1 MRSFREISEAS
12 GDTAVFTFGRFNPPT
27 TGHEK
32 LIDAL
37 ARESKKVSGSKMYV
51 FASHSQDPKK
61 NPLPYPKKIAYM
73 KKMFP
78 KYKSNIT
85 TAKQRNVFEIAT
97 FLHDKGHRAVV
108 MVVGSDRV
116 DEFDRLLN
124 QYNGV
129 KGRHGYYGFDSIEV
143 VSAGERDPDA
153 EGVEGM
159 SASKMRAAA
168 AEGEFDQFKQG
179 LPSGFKDAKKLF
191 RDVLAGMGIREERDM
206 GEMTDYEELRD
217 AYLTNKI
224 WRIDDLVEANGVEGR
239 IVRRGTNYISYMDGS
254 GKVHKAWLQDIALNE
269 RNYRKEYDNY
279 HSRPEQIEKR
289 SSRNKARRAMGDNA
303 VKGMDV
309 GHKDNNPLN
318 NDPKNLRNEDPSTN
332 RREPRLREAK
342 APDVKKGD
350 VIIVSKSKRPYKM
363 GGVVDPKTTLPAESD
378 KMVVKKVTKSK
389 DGRKAHLT
397 HHDPKKRGGYAI
409 YLDKMP
415 DFMSVKIAEEVELD
429 EMAWFMRAK
438 AKIDQ
443 MTHPKG
449 FEKMV
454 KQFADRM
461 TKPENKN
468 RNPSAVAADVA
479 REYDVSARTF
489 IQYTNKL
496 VQKGVLPKQL
506 KAEVQNEMI
515 TFKDLVTQINEVKQD
530 KDIKKRPGTQPAKY
544 YAKDSEG
551 DAMAKSTKQARARHF
566 AKKKAGP
573 APGDASATTKP
584 SKHTKKFKQMYGEQP
599 EHEIKVGDYTT
610 KFFHMCGSAQK
621 VMKKNADV
629 EGAEELTKLQDV
641 FYKLEKDVVDAGS
654 ATDEQ
659 KTRARDLYNQIMK
672 KAGEI
677 GLADD
682 IDDYMKMHID
692 SIEKGDPK
700 LGFGRTDL
708 KEVLDKD
715 ADMGDYIKDF
725 QKSDAP
731 QFKGKS
737 KEKRKD
743 MAIAAYLS
751 KNESLLDKVN
761 VILSEDG
768 HADVVSMRNKI
779 EIAQKA
785 LTKMQS
791 ELSKLGDE
799 DSLPTWWTNK
809 VATAVSRIDDMSDYL
824 DTQVEEHQLDEK
836 IAALVKKAKK
846 SGMPYSILKKVYDR
860 GMAAYKTG
868 HRPGATPQQWALARV
883 NSFTT
888 KSSGTWGK
896 ADKDLA
902 KQVRG
907 EEFDDDVDESLWA
920 NIHKK
925 RQRIKRGSGER
936 MRKKGEKGAPTAAQM
951 KRAKG
956 EEAELNE
963 WGEIT
968 EKAEYNGRPV
978 DLNNPTKGDVKKY
991 KVYVKNE
998 KGNVVKVEFGDPNM
1012 EIKRDDPARRANF
1025 RARHNC
1031 DNPGP
1036 KYKARYWSC
1045 KFWSAKSVTDLMKG

>member
-85 TAKQRNVFEIAT
+85 TAKQRNVFEVAT

>member
-1 MRSFREISEAS
+1 MRSFREISEAK

-85 TAKQRNVFEIAT
+85 TAKQRNVFEVAT

-116 DEFDRLLN
+116 NEFDRLLN
-124 QYNGV
+124 EYNGV

-224 WRIDDLVEANGVEGR
+224 WKIDDLVEANGVEGR

-332 RREPRLREAK
+332 RREPRLRE
-342 APDVKKGD
+342 
-350 VIIVSKSKRPYKM
+350 
-363 GGVVDPKTTLPAESD
+363 
-378 KMVVKKVTKSK
+378 
-389 DGRKAHLT
+389 
-397 HHDPKKRGGYAI
+397 
-409 YLDKMP
+409 
-415 DFMSVKIAEEVELD
+415 EEELD
-429 EMAWFMRAK
+429 EMTWYAK
-438 AKIDQ
+438 VMAKIDQ

-461 TKPENKN
+461 AEPKNKD
-468 RNPSAVAADVA
+468 RRPSAVAADVA
-479 REYDVSARTF
+479 REYNVSARTF

-496 VQKGVLPKQL
+496 VQKGVLPKAL
-506 KAEVQNEMI
+506 KAEYQTETF
-515 TFKDLVTQINEVKQD
+515 TFKNFVQQINEVKQD
-530 KDIKKRPGTQPAKY
+530 KDIKDKEGTQPAKY
-544 YAKDSEG
+544 YAG
-551 DAMAKSTKQARARHF
+551 DMAKSTKDKRAAHF
-566 AKKKAGP
+566 KKKKEGP
-573 APGDASATTKP
+573 APGDASAKTKP
-584 SKHTKKFKQMYGEQP
+584 SKHTSKFKQMYGEALP
-599 EHEIKVGDYTT
+599 
-610 KFFHMCGSAQK
+610 
-621 VMKKNADV
+621 
-629 EGAEELTKLQDV
+629 
-641 FYKLEKDVVDAGS
+641 
-654 ATDEQ
+654 
-659 KTRARDLYNQIMK
+659 
-672 KAGEI
+672 
-677 GLADD
+677 
-682 IDDYMKMHID
+682 
-692 SIEKGDPK
+692 
-700 LGFGRTDL
+700 
-708 KEVLDKD
+708 KD
-715 ADMGDYIKDF
+715 ADMGDYIDDF
-725 QKSDAP
+725 KKSDAP

-743 MAIAAYLS
+743 MAIAAYL
-751 KNESLLDKVN
+751 DK
-761 VILSEDG
+761 
-768 HADVVSMRNKI
+768 
-779 EIAQKA
+779 Q
-785 LTKMQS
+785 
-791 ELSKLGDE
+791 DE
-799 DSLPTWWTNK
+799 
-809 VATAVSRIDDMSDYL
+809 AY
-824 DTQVEEHQLDEK
+824 QLDEK
-836 IAALVKKAKK
+836 IEALVKKAEK

-868 HRPGATPQQWALARV
+868 HRPGTTPQQWALARV

-896 ADKDLA
+896 ADADLA

-907 EEFDDDVDESLWA
+907 EDLGEDGPCWDT
-920 NIHKK
+920 HKQVGMK
-925 RQRIKRGSGER
+925 
-936 MRKKGEKGAPTAAQM
+936 KKGNKMVPNCVP
-951 KRAKG
+951 K

-963 WGEIT
+963 WGEV
-968 EKAEYNGRPV
+968 EEAAEYKGRKV
-978 DLNNPTKGDVKKY
+978 TLNKPTKGDIKKS

-1012 EIKRDDPARRANF
+1012 QIQKDIPARRKSF

-1036 KYKARYWSC
+1036 KWKARYWSC
-1045 KFWSAKSVTDLMKG
+1045 KAW

>member
-1 MRSFREISEAS
+1 LKESKKQEPPHKEKRMRSFREISEAP

-85 TAKQRNVFEIAT
+85 TAKQRNVFEVAT

-129 KGRHGYYGFDSIEV
+129 KGRHGYYGFDNIEV

-206 GEMTDYEELRD
+206 GEMTEYEELRD

-224 WRIDDLVEANGVEGR
+224 WKIDDLVEANGVEGR

-254 GKVHKAWLQDIALNE
+254 GKVHKAWLHDIAINE

-332 RREPRLREAK
+332 RREPRLRE
-342 APDVKKGD
+342 D
-350 VIIVSKSKRPYKM
+350 
-363 GGVVDPKTTLPAESD
+363 T
-378 KMVVKKVTKSK
+378 
-389 DGRKAHLT
+389 
-397 HHDPKKRGGYAI
+397 
-409 YLDKMP
+409 
-415 DFMSVKIAEEVELD
+415 LD
-429 EMAWFMRAK
+429 EMAWFK
-438 AKIDQ
+438 KVKSKIDQ
-443 MTHPKG
+443 ITHPTGYENLVKRYVQAVADKG
-449 FEKMV
+449 GTQVRDVGSIKV
-454 KQFADRM
+454 
-461 TKPENKN
+461 N
-468 RNPSAVAADVA
+468 NPSRIASEIAQSVGVSPRDFV
-479 REYDVSARTF
+479 EYINT
-489 IQYTNKL
+489 L
-496 VQKGVLPKQL
+496 VKKGALPKQL
-506 KAEVQNEMI
+506 KAEVQIEMI
-515 TFKDLVTQINEVKQD
+515 TFKDLVTQINERKVKQD
-530 KDIKKRPGTQPAKY
+530 PDIKGSKGTEPAKY
-544 YAKDSEG
+544 YAKDAEG
-551 DAMAKSTKQARARHF
+551 DEMSVSTKRKRDAHF

-573 APGDASATTKP
+573 APGDASAKTKP
-584 SKHTKKFKQMYGEQP
+584 SKHTKKFKQMYGE
-599 EHEIKVGDYTT
+599 
-610 KFFHMCGSAQK
+610 
-621 VMKKNADV
+621 
-629 EGAEELTKLQDV
+629 
-641 FYKLEKDVVDAGS
+641 
-654 ATDEQ
+654 
-659 KTRARDLYNQIMK
+659 
-672 KAGEI
+672 
-677 GLADD
+677 
-682 IDDYMKMHID
+682 
-692 SIEKGDPK
+692 K
-700 LGFGRTDL
+700 LG
-708 KEVLDKD
+708 KD

-731 QFKGKS
+731 QFKGRS

-751 KNESLLDKVN
+751 KNESLLDNVN
-761 VILSEDG
+761 KMLIETG
-768 HADVVSMRNKI
+768 HADVVSMKNKI
-779 EIAQKA
+779 QIAQKA
-785 LTKMQS
+785 LMKMQS

-799 DSLPTWWTNK
+799 DELPTWWTNK

-824 DTQVEEHQLDEK
+824 DTQIEGYQLDEK
-836 IAALVKKAKK
+836 ITALVNKAKK

-888 KSSGTWGK
+888 KSSGTWGG

-907 EEFDDDVDESLWA
+907 EGIEVDKNESLWA

-978 DLNNPTKGDVKKY
+978 ELNNPTRGDVKKY
-991 KVYVKNE
+991 KVYVRNE
-998 KGNVVKVEFGDPNM
+998 KGNVIKVEFGQKGM
-1012 EIKRDDPARRANF
+1012 EIKRDDPGRRANF

-1036 KYKARYWSC
+1036 KTKARYWSC
-1045 KFWSAKSVTDLMKG
+1045 KFWEKGKSVTDLMKG

>member
-85 TAKQRNVFEIAT
+85 TAKQRNVFEVAT

-1012 EIKRDDPARRANF
+1012 EIKRDDPGRRANF

>member
-1 MRSFREISEAS
+1 
-12 GDTAVFTFGRFNPPT
+12 
-27 TGHEK
+27 
-32 LIDAL
+32 
-37 ARESKKVSGSKMYV
+37 
-51 FASHSQDPKK
+51 
-61 NPLPYPKKIAYM
+61 M

-85 TAKQRNVFEIAT
+85 TAKQRNVFEVAT

-124 QYNGV
+124 VYNGV
-129 KGRHGYYGFDSIEV
+129 QGRHGYYGFDSIEV

-224 WRIDDLVEANGVEGR
+224 WKIDDLVEANGVEGR

-318 NDPKNLRNEDPSTN
+318 NDPKNLRNEDPSKN
-332 RREPRLREAK
+332 RREPRLRE
-342 APDVKKGD
+342 
-350 VIIVSKSKRPYKM
+350 
-363 GGVVDPKTTLPAESD
+363 
-378 KMVVKKVTKSK
+378 
-389 DGRKAHLT
+389 
-397 HHDPKKRGGYAI
+397 
-409 YLDKMP
+409 
-415 DFMSVKIAEEVELD
+415 EEELD
-429 EMAWFMRAK
+429 EKIGEMAWYRKVM

-443 MTHPKG
+443 MTHPRG

-461 TKPENKN
+461 AEPKNKD
-468 RNPSAVAADVA
+468 RRPSAVAADVA
-479 REYDVSARTF
+479 REYDVSARAF

-496 VQKGVLPKQL
+496 VQKGVLPKEL
-506 KAEVQNEMI
+506 RAEYQTETF
-515 TFKDLVTQINEVKQD
+515 TFKNFVQQINEVKQD
-530 KDIKKRPGTQPAKY
+530 KDIKDKEGTQPAKY
-544 YAKDSEG
+544 YAG
-551 DAMAKSTKQARARHF
+551 DMAKSTKDKRAAHF
-566 AKKKAGP
+566 KKKKEGP
-573 APGDASATTKP
+573 APGDASAKTKP
-584 SKHTKKFKQMYGEQP
+584 SKHTSKFKQMYGEALP
-599 EHEIKVGDYTT
+599 
-610 KFFHMCGSAQK
+610 
-621 VMKKNADV
+621 
-629 EGAEELTKLQDV
+629 
-641 FYKLEKDVVDAGS
+641 
-654 ATDEQ
+654 
-659 KTRARDLYNQIMK
+659 
-672 KAGEI
+672 
-677 GLADD
+677 
-682 IDDYMKMHID
+682 
-692 SIEKGDPK
+692 
-700 LGFGRTDL
+700 
-708 KEVLDKD
+708 KD
-715 ADMGDYIKDF
+715 ADMGDYIDDF
-725 QKSDAP
+725 KKSDAP

-743 MAIAAYLS
+743 MAIAAYL
-751 KNESLLDKVN
+751 DK
-761 VILSEDG
+761 
-768 HADVVSMRNKI
+768 
-779 EIAQKA
+779 Q
-785 LTKMQS
+785 
-791 ELSKLGDE
+791 DE
-799 DSLPTWWTNK
+799 
-809 VATAVSRIDDMSDYL
+809 AY
-824 DTQVEEHQLDEK
+824 QLDEK
-836 IAALVKKAKK
+836 IEALVKKAEK

-868 HRPGATPQQWALARV
+868 HRPGTTPQQWALARV

-896 ADKDLA
+896 AAADLA

-907 EEFDDDVDESLWA
+907 EDLGEDGPCWDT
-920 NIHKK
+920 HKQVGMK
-925 RQRIKRGSGER
+925 
-936 MRKKGEKGAPTAAQM
+936 KKGNKMVPNCVP
-951 KRAKG
+951 K

-963 WGEIT
+963 WGEV
-968 EKAEYNGRPV
+968 EEAAEYKGRKV
-978 DLNNPTKGDVKKY
+978 TLNKPTKGDIKKS

-1012 EIKRDDPARRANF
+1012 QIQKDIPARRKSF

-1036 KYKARYWSC
+1036 KWKARYWSC
-1045 KFWSAKSVTDLMKG
+1045 KAW

>member
-1 MRSFREISEAS
+1 MRSFREISEAP

-85 TAKQRNVFEIAT
+85 TAKQRNVFEVAT

-129 KGRHGYYGFDSIEV
+129 KGRHGYYGFDNIEV

-206 GEMTDYEELRD
+206 GEMTEYEELRD

-224 WRIDDLVEANGVEGR
+224 WKIDDLVEANGVEGR

-254 GKVHKAWLQDIALNE
+254 GKVHKAWLHDIAINE
-269 RNYRKEYDNY
+269 LNYRKEYDNY

-318 NDPKNLRNEDPSTN
+318 NDPKNLRNEDPSVN
-332 RREPRLREAK
+332 RREPRLRE
-342 APDVKKGD
+342 D
-350 VIIVSKSKRPYKM
+350 
-363 GGVVDPKTTLPAESD
+363 T
-378 KMVVKKVTKSK
+378 
-389 DGRKAHLT
+389 
-397 HHDPKKRGGYAI
+397 
-409 YLDKMP
+409 
-415 DFMSVKIAEEVELD
+415 LD
-429 EMAWFMRAK
+429 EMAWFK
-438 AKIDQ
+438 KVKSKIDQ
-443 MTHPKG
+443 ITHPTGYENLVKRYVQAVADKG
-449 FEKMV
+449 GTQVRDVGSIKV
-454 KQFADRM
+454 
-461 TKPENKN
+461 N
-468 RNPSAVAADVA
+468 NPSRIASEIAQSVGVSPRDFV
-479 REYDVSARTF
+479 EYINT
-489 IQYTNKL
+489 L
-496 VQKGVLPKQL
+496 VKKGALPKQL
-506 KAEVQNEMI
+506 KAEVQIEMI
-515 TFKDLVTQINEVKQD
+515 TFKDLVTQINERKVKQD
-530 KDIKKRPGTQPAKY
+530 PDIKGSKGTEPAKY
-544 YAKDSEG
+544 YAKDAEG
-551 DAMAKSTKQARARHF
+551 DEMSVSTKKKRDAHF

-573 APGDASATTKP
+573 APGDASAKTKP
-584 SKHTKKFKQMYGEQP
+584 SKHTKKFKQMYGE
-599 EHEIKVGDYTT
+599 
-610 KFFHMCGSAQK
+610 
-621 VMKKNADV
+621 
-629 EGAEELTKLQDV
+629 
-641 FYKLEKDVVDAGS
+641 
-654 ATDEQ
+654 
-659 KTRARDLYNQIMK
+659 
-672 KAGEI
+672 
-677 GLADD
+677 
-682 IDDYMKMHID
+682 
-692 SIEKGDPK
+692 K
-700 LGFGRTDL
+700 LG
-708 KEVLDKD
+708 KD

-731 QFKGKS
+731 QFKGRS

-751 KNESLLDKVN
+751 KNESLLDNVN
-761 VILSEDG
+761 KMLIETG
-768 HADVVSMRNKI
+768 HADVVSMKNKI
-779 EIAQKA
+779 QIAQKA
-785 LTKMQS
+785 LMKMQS

-799 DSLPTWWTNK
+799 DDLPTWWTNK

-824 DTQVEEHQLDEK
+824 DTQVEGYQLDEK
-836 IAALVKKAKK
+836 ITALVNKAKK

-888 KSSGTWGK
+888 KSSGTWGG

-907 EEFDDDVDESLWA
+907 EGIEVDKNESLWA

-978 DLNNPTKGDVKKY
+978 ELNNPTRGDVKKY
-991 KVYVKNE
+991 KVYVRNE
-998 KGNVVKVEFGDPNM
+998 KGNVIKVEFGQKGM
-1012 EIKRDDPARRANF
+1012 EIKRDDPGRRANF

-1036 KYKARYWSC
+1036 KTKARYWSC
-1045 KFWSAKSVTDLMKG
+1045 KFWEKGKSVTDLMKG

>member
-1 MRSFREISEAS
+1 M

-85 TAKQRNVFEIAT
+85 TAKQRNVFEVAT

-124 QYNGV
+124 EYNGV
-129 KGRHGYYGFDSIEV
+129 QGRHGYYGFDSIEV

-224 WRIDDLVEANGVEGR
+224 WKIDDLVEANGVEGR

-254 GKVHKAWLQDIALNE
+254 GKVHKAWLHDIALNE

-318 NDPKNLRNEDPSTN
+318 NDPKNLRNEDPSKN
-332 RREPRLREAK
+332 RREPRLRE
-342 APDVKKGD
+342 
-350 VIIVSKSKRPYKM
+350 
-363 GGVVDPKTTLPAESD
+363 
-378 KMVVKKVTKSK
+378 
-389 DGRKAHLT
+389 
-397 HHDPKKRGGYAI
+397 
-409 YLDKMP
+409 
-415 DFMSVKIAEEVELD
+415 EEELD
-429 EMAWFMRAK
+429 EKIGEMAWYRKVM

-443 MTHPKG
+443 MTHPRG

-461 TKPENKN
+461 AEPKNKD
-468 RNPSAVAADVA
+468 RRPSAVAADVA
-479 REYDVSARTF
+479 REYDVSARAF

-496 VQKGVLPKQL
+496 VQKGVLPKEL
-506 KAEVQNEMI
+506 RAEYQTETF
-515 TFKDLVTQINEVKQD
+515 TFKNFVQQINEVKQD
-530 KDIKKRPGTQPAKY
+530 KDIKDKEGTQPAKY
-544 YAKDSEG
+544 YAG
-551 DAMAKSTKQARARHF
+551 DMAKSTKDKRAAHF
-566 AKKKAGP
+566 KKKKEGP
-573 APGDASATTKP
+573 APGDASAKTKP
-584 SKHTKKFKQMYGEQP
+584 SKHTSKFKQMYGEALP
-599 EHEIKVGDYTT
+599 
-610 KFFHMCGSAQK
+610 
-621 VMKKNADV
+621 
-629 EGAEELTKLQDV
+629 
-641 FYKLEKDVVDAGS
+641 
-654 ATDEQ
+654 
-659 KTRARDLYNQIMK
+659 
-672 KAGEI
+672 
-677 GLADD
+677 
-682 IDDYMKMHID
+682 
-692 SIEKGDPK
+692 
-700 LGFGRTDL
+700 
-708 KEVLDKD
+708 KD
-715 ADMGDYIKDF
+715 ADMGDYIDDF
-725 QKSDAP
+725 KKSDAP

-743 MAIAAYLS
+743 MAIAAYL
-751 KNESLLDKVN
+751 DK
-761 VILSEDG
+761 
-768 HADVVSMRNKI
+768 
-779 EIAQKA
+779 Q
-785 LTKMQS
+785 
-791 ELSKLGDE
+791 DE
-799 DSLPTWWTNK
+799 
-809 VATAVSRIDDMSDYL
+809 AY
-824 DTQVEEHQLDEK
+824 QLDEK
-836 IAALVKKAKK
+836 IEALVKKAEK

-868 HRPGATPQQWALARV
+868 HRPGTTPQQWALARV

-896 ADKDLA
+896 ADADLA

-907 EEFDDDVDESLWA
+907 EDLGEDGPCWDT
-920 NIHKK
+920 HKQVGMK
-925 RQRIKRGSGER
+925 
-936 MRKKGEKGAPTAAQM
+936 KKGNKMVPNCVP
-951 KRAKG
+951 K

-963 WGEIT
+963 WGEV
-968 EKAEYNGRPV
+968 EEAAEYKGRKV
-978 DLNNPTKGDVKKY
+978 TLNKPTKGDIKKS

-1012 EIKRDDPARRANF
+1012 QIQKDIPARRKSF

-1036 KYKARYWSC
+1036 KWKARYWSC
-1045 KFWSAKSVTDLMKG
+1045 KAW

>member
-1 MRSFREISEAS
+1 MKESKKQEPPHKEKRMRSFREISEAP

-85 TAKQRNVFEIAT
+85 TAKQRNVFEVAT

-129 KGRHGYYGFDSIEV
+129 KGRHGYYGFDNIEV

-206 GEMTDYEELRD
+206 GEMTEYEELRD

-224 WRIDDLVEANGVEGR
+224 WKIDDLVEANGVEGR

-254 GKVHKAWLQDIALNE
+254 GKVHKAWLHDIAINE

-332 RREPRLREAK
+332 RREPRLRE
-342 APDVKKGD
+342 D
-350 VIIVSKSKRPYKM
+350 
-363 GGVVDPKTTLPAESD
+363 T
-378 KMVVKKVTKSK
+378 
-389 DGRKAHLT
+389 
-397 HHDPKKRGGYAI
+397 
-409 YLDKMP
+409 
-415 DFMSVKIAEEVELD
+415 LD
-429 EMAWFMRAK
+429 EMAWFK
-438 AKIDQ
+438 KVKSKIDQ
-443 MTHPKG
+443 ITHPTGYENLVKRYVQAVADKG
-449 FEKMV
+449 GTQVRDVGSIKV
-454 KQFADRM
+454 
-461 TKPENKN
+461 N
-468 RNPSAVAADVA
+468 NPSRIASEIAQSVGVSPRDFV
-479 REYDVSARTF
+479 EYINT
-489 IQYTNKL
+489 L
-496 VQKGVLPKQL
+496 VKKGALPKQL
-506 KAEVQNEMI
+506 KAEVQIEMI
-515 TFKDLVTQINEVKQD
+515 TFKDLVTQINERKVKQD
-530 KDIKKRPGTQPAKY
+530 PDIKGSKGTEPAKY
-544 YAKDSEG
+544 YAKDAEG
-551 DAMAKSTKQARARHF
+551 DEMSVSTKRKRDAHF

-573 APGDASATTKP
+573 APGDASAKTKP
-584 SKHTKKFKQMYGEQP
+584 SKHTKKFKQMYGE
-599 EHEIKVGDYTT
+599 
-610 KFFHMCGSAQK
+610 
-621 VMKKNADV
+621 
-629 EGAEELTKLQDV
+629 
-641 FYKLEKDVVDAGS
+641 
-654 ATDEQ
+654 
-659 KTRARDLYNQIMK
+659 
-672 KAGEI
+672 
-677 GLADD
+677 
-682 IDDYMKMHID
+682 
-692 SIEKGDPK
+692 K
-700 LGFGRTDL
+700 LG
-708 KEVLDKD
+708 KD

-731 QFKGKS
+731 QFKGRS

-751 KNESLLDKVN
+751 KNESLLDNVN
-761 VILSEDG
+761 KMLIETG
-768 HADVVSMRNKI
+768 HADVVSMKNKI
-779 EIAQKA
+779 QIAQKA
-785 LTKMQS
+785 LMKMQS

-799 DSLPTWWTNK
+799 DELPTWWTNK

-824 DTQVEEHQLDEK
+824 DTQVEGYQLDEK
-836 IAALVKKAKK
+836 ITALVNKAKK

-888 KSSGTWGK
+888 KSSGTWGG

-907 EEFDDDVDESLWA
+907 EGIEVDKNESLWA

-978 DLNNPTKGDVKKY
+978 ELNNPTRGDVKKY
-991 KVYVKNE
+991 KVYVRNE
-998 KGNVVKVEFGDPNM
+998 KGNVIKVEFGQKGM
-1012 EIKRDDPARRANF
+1012 EIKRDDPGRRANF

-1036 KYKARYWSC
+1036 KTKARYWSC
-1045 KFWSAKSVTDLMKG
+1045 KFWEKGKSVTDLMKG

>member
-1 MRSFREISEAS
+1 M

-85 TAKQRNVFEIAT
+85 TAKQRNVFEVAT

-124 QYNGV
+124 EYNGV
-129 KGRHGYYGFDSIEV
+129 QGRHGYYGFDSIEV
-143 VSAGERDPDA
+143 VSAGARDPDA

-224 WRIDDLVEANGVEGR
+224 WKIDDLVEANGVEGR

-254 GKVHKAWLQDIALNE
+254 GKVHKAWLHDIALNE

-309 GHKDNNPLN
+309 GHKDNNTLN
-318 NDPKNLRNEDPSTN
+318 NDPKNLRNEDPSKN
-332 RREPRLREAK
+332 RREPRLRE
-342 APDVKKGD
+342 
-350 VIIVSKSKRPYKM
+350 
-363 GGVVDPKTTLPAESD
+363 
-378 KMVVKKVTKSK
+378 
-389 DGRKAHLT
+389 
-397 HHDPKKRGGYAI
+397 
-409 YLDKMP
+409 
-415 DFMSVKIAEEVELD
+415 EEELD
-429 EMAWFMRAK
+429 EKIGEMAWYRKVM

-443 MTHPKG
+443 MTHPRG

-461 TKPENKN
+461 AEPKNKD
-468 RNPSAVAADVA
+468 RRPSAVAADVA
-479 REYDVSARTF
+479 REYDVSARAF

-496 VQKGVLPKQL
+496 VQKGVLPKEL
-506 KAEVQNEMI
+506 RAEYQTETF
-515 TFKDLVTQINEVKQD
+515 TFKNFVQQINEVKQD
-530 KDIKKRPGTQPAKY
+530 KDIKDKEGTQPAKY
-544 YAKDSEG
+544 YAG
-551 DAMAKSTKQARARHF
+551 DMAKSTKDKRAAHF
-566 AKKKAGP
+566 KKKKEGP
-573 APGDASATTKP
+573 APGDASAKTKP
-584 SKHTKKFKQMYGEQP
+584 SKHTSKFKQMYGEALP
-599 EHEIKVGDYTT
+599 
-610 KFFHMCGSAQK
+610 
-621 VMKKNADV
+621 
-629 EGAEELTKLQDV
+629 
-641 FYKLEKDVVDAGS
+641 
-654 ATDEQ
+654 
-659 KTRARDLYNQIMK
+659 
-672 KAGEI
+672 
-677 GLADD
+677 
-682 IDDYMKMHID
+682 
-692 SIEKGDPK
+692 
-700 LGFGRTDL
+700 
-708 KEVLDKD
+708 KD
-715 ADMGDYIKDF
+715 ADMGDYIDDF
-725 QKSDAP
+725 KKSDAP

-743 MAIAAYLS
+743 MAIAAYL
-751 KNESLLDKVN
+751 DKQ
-761 VILSEDG
+761 D
-768 HADVVSMRNKI
+768 
-779 EIAQKA
+779 
-785 LTKMQS
+785 
-791 ELSKLGDE
+791 
-799 DSLPTWWTNK
+799 
-809 VATAVSRIDDMSDYL
+809 
-824 DTQVEEHQLDEK
+824 VEELLRLEAYQLDEK
-836 IAALVKKAKK
+836 IEALVKKAEK

-868 HRPGATPQQWALARV
+868 HRPGTTPQQWALARV

-896 ADKDLA
+896 ADADLA

-907 EEFDDDVDESLWA
+907 EDLGEDGPCWDT
-920 NIHKK
+920 HKQVGMK
-925 RQRIKRGSGER
+925 
-936 MRKKGEKGAPTAAQM
+936 KKGNKMVPNCVP
-951 KRAKG
+951 K

-963 WGEIT
+963 WGEV
-968 EKAEYNGRPV
+968 EEAAEYKGRKV
-978 DLNNPTKGDVKKY
+978 TLNKPTKGDIKKS

-1012 EIKRDDPARRANF
+1012 QIQKDIPARRKSF

-1036 KYKARYWSC
+1036 KWKARYWSC
-1045 KFWSAKSVTDLMKG
+1045 KAW

>member
-1 MRSFREISEAS
+1 MRSFREILEAK

-85 TAKQRNVFEIAT
+85 TAKQRNVFEVAT
-97 FLHDKGHRAVV
+97 FLHDKGHRSVV

-124 QYNGV
+124 EYNGV
-129 KGRHGYYGFDSIEV
+129 QGRHGYYGFDSIEV

-179 LPSGFKDAKKLF
+179 LPSGFKEAKKLF

-206 GEMTDYEELRD
+206 GKMTDYEELRD

-318 NDPKNLRNEDPSTN
+318 NDPDNLRNEDPSTN
-332 RREPRLREAK
+332 RREPRLREKRDAGY
-342 APDVKKGD
+342 PDDSEKIGKKHY
-350 VIIVSKSKRPYKM
+350 IIYKDRRDWY
-363 GGVVDPKTTLPAESD
+363 GFEVD
-378 KMVVKKVTKSK
+378 K
-389 DGRKAHLT
+389 DGNQLGDAIFDPRKGEL
-397 HHDPKKRGGYAI
+397 KKMILR
-409 YLDKMP
+409 
-415 DFMSVKIAEEVELD
+415 FQEEVELD
-429 EMAWFMRAK
+429 EMAWFKKLRS
-438 AKIDQ
+438 KIDR
-443 MTHPKG
+443 MTHPKAYDKLIKRYVQDVG
-449 FEKMV
+449 DKAGTQV
-454 KQFADRM
+454 RDTGSIKV
-461 TKPENKN
+461 NS
-468 RNPSAVAADVA
+468 PSAIAADIANEVNINP
-479 REYDVSARTF
+479 REFVEY
-489 IQYTNKL
+489 INKL
-496 VQKGVLPKQL
+496 VKKGVLPKEL
-506 KAEVQNEMI
+506 KAQVQKEMV
-515 TFKDLVTQINEVKQD
+515 TFKELVTQINEVKQD
-530 KDIKKRPGTQPAKY
+530 ADIKKRPGTQPAKY
-544 YAKDSEG
+544 YAKDTEG

-566 AKKKAGP
+566 AKKKTGP

-584 SKHTKKFKQMYGEQP
+584 SKHTKKFKQMYGEEKMECP
-599 EHEIKVGDYTT
+599 PATKDVALNTKNRNATRDNHMYGPLNVKEPGDYWEKLADRWDTT
-610 KFFHMCGSAQK
+610 VEAAKKSKCGNCVAFDISPRMEECMPGSVSDESGRLGYCWMHHFKCHSARSCDTWATGGPIRED
-621 VMKKNADV
+621 KKSY
-629 EGAEELTKLQDV
+629 EWQ
-641 FYKLEKDVVDAGS
+641 
-654 ATDEQ
+654 
-659 KTRARDLYNQIMK
+659 K
-672 KAGEI
+672 KAFGKSE
-677 GLADD
+677 
-682 IDDYMKMHID
+682 
-692 SIEKGDPK
+692 K
-700 LGFGRTDL
+700 LG
-708 KEVLDKD
+708 KN
-715 ADMGDYIKDF
+715 ADMGDYIDDF
-725 QKSDAP
+725 EKSDAP

-761 VILSEDG
+761 TILSEDG
-768 HADVVSMRNKI
+768 HADVVSMKNKI

-785 LTKMQS
+785 LAKMQV

-824 DTQVEEHQLDEK
+824 DTQVEGYQLDEK
-836 IAALVKKAKK
+836 IAALVKKAEK

-907 EEFDDDVDESLWA
+907 EGLEEDGPCWDT
-920 NIHKK
+920 HKQVGMK
-925 RQRIKRGSGER
+925 
-936 MRKKGEKGAPTAAQM
+936 KKGGKMVPNCVPKNED
-951 KRAKG
+951 
-956 EEAELNE
+956 AELNE
-963 WGEIT
+963 WGEVT

-1012 EIKRDDPARRANF
+1012 EIKRDDPGRRANF